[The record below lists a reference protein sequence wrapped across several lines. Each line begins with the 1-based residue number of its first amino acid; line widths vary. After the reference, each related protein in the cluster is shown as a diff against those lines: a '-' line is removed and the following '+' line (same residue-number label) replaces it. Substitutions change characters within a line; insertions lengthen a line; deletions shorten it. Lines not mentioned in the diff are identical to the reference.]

1 MAYQTGGYYDPGSP
15 NTGNMAVQGAVSGA
29 VSGGMVGL
37 SIGAMGAGA
46 GAAAGATAGSVAG
59 PVGIAIGAVIGLMA
73 GIFSGRGATR
83 KANKAREAQLEAMKA
98 RNKANLQEFSRVMG
112 EVYRERAIAN
122 METTSALAHTQKAGA
137 SANAQTQNIYASA
150 EQTGNIVQIAKS
162 EVQQN
167 VEETKWQTK
176 FNLETTYENLNAKIM
191 SESNTATGAFAGI
204 QVTEPDKFDV
214 GGAINSIM
222 QGGAMLAQA
231 GMFLSNPTT
240 QTDGV
245 RGNTTSLNKSKQ
257 MTQLNRGGYQ
267 NALKFGSSAYG
278 SQGFKSALLGIR

>member
-15 NTGNMAVQGAVSGA
+15 NTGNMAVQGAVGGA
-29 VSGGMVGL
+29 VSGAVL
-37 SIGAMGAGA
+37 GASM
-46 GAAAGATAGSVAG
+46 GSVGG
-59 PVGIAIGAVIGLMA
+59 PVGAAIGAVIGTVA

-167 VEETKWQTK
+167 AEETKWQTK

-231 GMFLSNPTT
+231 GMFRSNPTT
-240 QTDGV
+240 QTNGV
-245 RGNTTSLNKSKQ
+245 RGDTTSLNKSKQ

>member
-15 NTGNMAVQGAVSGA
+15 NTGNMAVQGAVGGA
-29 VSGGMVGL
+29 VSGAV
-37 SIGAMGAGA
+37 IGASM
-46 GAAAGATAGSVAG
+46 GSVGG
-59 PVGIAIGAVIGLMA
+59 PVGAAIGAVVGTVA
-73 GIFSGRGATR
+73 GIFSGRSATK

-98 RNKANLQEFSRVMG
+98 RNKANLQEFARVMG

-137 SANAQTQNIYASA
+137 SANAQTQNVYASA

-204 QVTEPDKFDV
+204 QVTEPDSFDV

-231 GMFLSNPTT
+231 GMFRSNPTT
-240 QTDGV
+240 QTNGV
-245 RGNTTSLNKSKQ
+245 RGDTTSLNKSKQ

-278 SQGFKSALLGIR
+278 SQGFKSAMLGIR

>member
-15 NTGNMAVQGAVSGA
+15 NTGNIAVQGAVGGA
-29 VSGGMVGL
+29 VSGATIGA
-37 SIGAMGAGA
+37 SIGSAGGFVGA
-46 GAAAGATAGSVAG
+46 
-59 PVGIAIGAVIGLMA
+59 AIGAVIGTVA
-73 GIFSGRGATR
+73 GIFSGRGATK

-231 GMFLSNPTT
+231 GMFRSNPTT
-240 QTDGV
+240 QTNEV
-245 RGNTTSLNKSKQ
+245 RGDTTSLNKSKQ